1 MKKKIT
7 VIGLGYVGLP
17 TLLILSNLKKFVCYG
32 YDNDKIKI
40 ENIKKRKIKVSE
52 KEVNILLKNNIK
64 NKNLIISNE
73 INSSD
78 VFIICVP
85 SNANKKLRQ
94 NFTPLLNAI
103 DKIINVLKKNDLI
116 IIETTSEVGTTE
128 MLQKYIYKR
137 KKSLFNNS
145 LYKPYFFMAYCP
157 EKVFPGNTIHEI
169 KNNPRIIGGINKPSN
184 IRAKNFFINFSK
196 KIFLT
201 DSKTAEITKLVE
213 NSYRNVQIGF
223 VNDLANYTEKRK
235 LDILKII
242 QLSNLHPRINLL
254 KPGIGVGGHCI
265 PIDPYFLIQNKS
277 QHFKLLQASIKT
289 NERRPK
295 IISDN
300 LKKVIKKKKIK
311 ELNLFGLTY
320 KPNIDDFRESPAISI
335 FKNLLREK
343 NLKINLIDPYIKKNQ
358 FNFNKRVKFYRVKN
372 IKNDNDTLNILLVDH
387 KEFSKY
393 KNNKKVINLTN

>member
-1 MKKKIT
+1 MKKRIT

-17 TLLILSNLKKFVCYG
+17 TLLILSEQKKFITYG
-32 YDNDKIKI
+32 YDIDQNKIK
-40 ENIKKRKIKVSE
+40 
-52 KEVNILLKNNIK
+52 LLKEGSSNLNEK
-64 NKNLIISNE
+64 GVDTLLKKNFRNKNLIISNK
-73 INSSD
+73 INESE

-85 SNANKKLRQ
+85 SNTNKKLRQ
-94 NFTPLLNAI
+94 NFLPLLNSI
-103 DKIINVLKKNDLI
+103 DKIIKVLKKKDLI

-128 MLQKYIYKR
+128 MIQKYIYKK

-145 LYKPYFFMAYCP
+145 YKKPSFFVAYCP
-157 EKVFPGNTIHEI
+157 ERVFPGNAIFEI
-169 KNNPRIIGGINKPSN
+169 KNNPRIIGGINKKSN
-184 IRAKNFFINFSK
+184 IEAENFFKSFCK

-201 DSKTAEITKLVE
+201 DSKIAETTKLVE
-213 NSYRNVQIGF
+213 NAYRNVQIGF
-223 VNDLANYTEKRK
+223 VNELANYAEKNK
-235 LDILKII
+235 LNVSKII
-242 QLSNLHPRINLL
+242 ELSNLHPRINLL
-254 KPGIGVGGHCI
+254 KPGIGIGGHCI
-265 PIDPYFLIQNKS
+265 PIDPYFLIKNHSKD
-277 QHFKLLQASIKT
+277 FKLIQASIQA
-289 NERRPK
+289 NENRPK

-300 LKKVIKKKKIK
+300 LKKIIKKKKIK

-358 FNFNKRVKFYRVKN
+358 FNFNKRVKFFRVKN
-372 IKNDNDTLNILLVDH
+372 IKNNNDTLNILLVDH